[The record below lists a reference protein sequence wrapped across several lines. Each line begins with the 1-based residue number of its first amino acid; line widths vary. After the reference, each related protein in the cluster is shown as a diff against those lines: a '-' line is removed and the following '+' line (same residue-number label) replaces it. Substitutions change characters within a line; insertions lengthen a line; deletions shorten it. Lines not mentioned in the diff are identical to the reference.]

1 MWFEKNTKKKMQV
14 KCQWGCPFYM
24 YASNVKRF
32 GPDNMVVKTLNP
44 QHICSPIV
52 TSHFLTYRRV
62 AKEVKER
69 LLVDE
74 DWWSRKGIHKHIKDT
89 YNMDVPMQTITRGKR
104 AAMKMIEGPYIEQ
117 YNKLAA
123 YRKELLRSNPRST
136 VEIMTEMDGLVRRF
150 KMMYIFF
157 QACKEGWMKGCR
169 PLIGLDGCHIK
180 AHHPG
185 QLLTA
190 IGVDANNGIF
200 PIAYAMVERESEETW
215 TWFLEYLQQDVK
227 IERDSSYVFMTDKQ
241 KGLDNALK
249 GYYFVLKIFV

>member
-1 MWFEKNTKKKMQV
+1 
-14 KCQWGCPFYM
+14 
-24 YASNVKRF
+24 
-32 GPDNMVVKTLNP
+32 
-44 QHICSPIV
+44 
-52 TSHFLTYRRV
+52 
-62 AKEVKER
+62 
-69 LLVDE
+69 
-74 DWWSRKGIHKHIKDT
+74 
-89 YNMDVPMQTITRGKR
+89 
-104 AAMKMIEGPYIEQ
+104 MKMIEGPYIEQ

-157 QACKEGWMKGCR
+157 QACKEGWMKRCK

-180 AHHPG
+180 GHHPG

-190 IGVDANNGIF
+190 IDVDANNGIF